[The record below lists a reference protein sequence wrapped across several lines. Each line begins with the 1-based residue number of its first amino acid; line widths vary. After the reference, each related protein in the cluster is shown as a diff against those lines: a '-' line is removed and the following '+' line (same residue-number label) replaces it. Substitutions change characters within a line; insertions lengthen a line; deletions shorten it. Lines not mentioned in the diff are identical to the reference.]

1 MLSIENIL
9 KNQFFIMTLYFI
21 YSIIPY
27 RNKCDVL
34 NITDVSI
41 NKLQK
46 HLRKKNKIF
55 MLTVKDEIVIMN
67 IIKINKYMQFLNM
80 NLFALEIY
88 DNLLIYLINNNRIE
102 LHKKFNASFKRSIIS
117 FDTEIPL
124 KNFTINI
131 RKNPHFITQLCDS
144 QNKILTFI
152 KNKMYSSNYEI
163 TTGKFNDIIF
173 MYGEYKN
180 NKYIIKYIYDSLPI
194 LEDKIK
200 CDNFYNKLVLYSI
213 SLLLNITAPFIST
226 LVNTTTLYL
235 LR

>member
-1 MLSIENIL
+1 MLSIENIC

-27 RNKCDVL
+27 KKCNVV
-34 NITDVSI
+34 NITDLSI

-46 HLRKKNKIF
+46 HLKKKNKIF

-67 IIKINKYMQFLNM
+67 VIKINKYMQFLNM

-102 LHKKFNASFKRSIIS
+102 LHKKFNTSFKRSIIS

-131 RKNPHFITQLCDS
+131 QKNPHFITQLCDS
-144 QNKILTFI
+144 QNKILKFI
-152 KNKMYSSNYEI
+152 KNKMYSTDYEI

-180 NKYIIKYIYDSLPI
+180 NKYIIKYIYDSLPM

-200 CDNFYNKLVLYSI
+200 YDIFFNKLALYCI
-213 SLLLNITAPFIST
+213 SVLLNVAAPFIST